1 MSYQYNND
9 KQKQAILGSI
19 ASLMN
24 ELQTLA
30 PHPDM
35 KSYKGP
41 LFLKN
46 NANLKASNDQ
56 DAMLGSMMMEAI
68 VGVALTEAM
77 SEMSDLAPDFLNN
90 IDVNNVMECYSEYI
104 TEIEGNAQKI
114 AAHGQGTLARLSG
127 SPISNSFNMR
137 SDIEP
142 GLQAFYEDLPQ
153 RMTIEKSLAYYAKQ
167 LDMLSLEHAAPQYA
181 APAPRFAA

>member
-1 MSYQYNND
+1 MSYAYNND
-9 KQKQAILGSI
+9 KQKEAILGTI
-19 ASLMN
+19 AGLMN

-68 VGVALTEAM
+68 VGVAFTEAM

-90 IDVNNVMECYSEYI
+90 IDLGNIMECYSEYI
-104 TEIEGNAQKI
+104 TEIEGNAQKV

-127 SPISNSFNMR
+127 KPISNSFNMR
-137 SDIEP
+137 SNIDE
-142 GLQAFYEDLPQ
+142 GMQAFLEDLPK
-153 RMTIEKSLAYYAKQ
+153 RMTIEKNLAYYAKQ
-167 LDMLSLEHAAPQYA
+167 LDVLGLEQAAPQYA
-181 APAPRFAA
+181 APKPRFAA